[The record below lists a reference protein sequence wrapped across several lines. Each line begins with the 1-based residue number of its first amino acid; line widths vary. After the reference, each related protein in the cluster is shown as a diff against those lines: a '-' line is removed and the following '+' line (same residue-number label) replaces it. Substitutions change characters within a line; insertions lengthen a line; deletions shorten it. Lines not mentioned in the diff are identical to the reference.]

1 MIFLLLFTMREFS
14 KFKSRKEWEKF
25 IWGKFLESVKK
36 TDSNKQLGKLLD
48 SVLSENEKRL
58 IIKRIAAI
66 SLIRQGKTYKEIGE
80 ILWLSP
86 STISSIKK
94 SLKSGL
100 FYQSRRD
107 IDRKKKNQK
116 RDSKEKAIPPLTI
129 FDYWLNF
136 PLPPMTGRGRWK
148 FLNYQG

>member
-1 MIFLLLFTMREFS
+1 MKELS

-25 IWGKFLESVKK
+25 IWEKFLKSIKDI
-36 TDSNKQLGKLLD
+36 DSNKGLGKLLD

-58 IIKRIAAI
+58 IIKRMVAI

-107 IDRKKKNQK
+107 IDKKRKKQK
-116 RDSKEKAIPPLTI
+116 RDLKEKAIPALTI